1 MSKITVMVF
10 EDVDDDLIDNIKAF
24 NTRSVFLIYSRSGL
38 LKLSS
43 IHSLKSFC

>member
-24 NTRSVFLIYSRSGL
+24 KFLIYSRSGL